1 MEIVGLLLMGWV
13 SGVLINYLADVL
25 PIRRAFTLP
34 VCVHCHG
41 SISWRDSLL
50 FKACPTCGKRRSWR
64 AWLVQILAPVAAVF
78 LFFFPPA
85 RLGFW
90 IGYGL
95 LLFFALIAV
104 IDLEYRAILLPVNIL
119 GAVIGLGIG
128 WRIRGPLETIVG
140 GVAGFLMMYA
150 LYYLGIL
157 FNRVIGRMRKIEVE
171 EVALGYG
178 DVYLMGSLGLMMGW
192 PEAVGGLLLA
202 LILGGLVSGLIIL
215 VTWLFRKYKP
225 LRAIPYA
232 PFLILAAVIM
242 IYLPKQ

>member
-1 MEIVGLLLMGWV
+1 MI
-13 SGVLINYLADVL
+13 
-25 PIRRAFTLP
+25 
-34 VCVHCHG
+34 
-41 SISWRDSLL
+41 
-50 FKACPTCGKRRSWR
+50 
-64 AWLVQILAPVAAVF
+64 QILFPVIAVF
-78 LFFFPPA
+78 LYSLPPA

-90 IGYGL
+90 IGFGL

-128 WRIRGPLETIVG
+128 WMIRGPLETILG

-150 LYYLGIL
+150 LYYLGII
-157 FNRVIGRMRKIEVE
+157 FNRVIGRMRNIEVE

-202 LILGGLVSGLIIL
+202 LILGGLVSGIIIL
-215 VTWLFRKYKP
+215 GTWLVRKYRP
-225 LRAIPYA
+225 LQAIPYA
-232 PFLILAAVIM
+232 PFLLLAAVIM

>member
-1 MEIVGLLLMGWV
+1 MEFVGLLLLGWV

-25 PIRRAFTLP
+25 PIRRAFSLP

-41 SISWRDSLL
+41 SISWQDSLL
-50 FKACPTCGKRRSWR
+50 FKACPTCGKRRTWR
-64 AWLVQILAPVAAVF
+64 AWLIQILFPVIAVF
-78 LFFFPPA
+78 LYFFPPA

-90 IGYGL
+90 IGFGL

-128 WRIRGPLETIVG
+128 WMIRGPLETILG

-150 LYYLGIL
+150 LYYLGII
-157 FNRVIGRMRKIEVE
+157 FNRVIGRMRNIEVE

-202 LILGGLVSGLIIL
+202 LILGGLVSGIIIL
-215 VTWLFRKYKP
+215 GTWLVRKYRP
-225 LRAIPYA
+225 LQAIPYA
-232 PFLILAAVIM
+232 PFLLLAAVIM